1 MMLCKVLVVGNA
13 KCGKTSLIRRFSK
26 DSFDSNYDTTVG
38 VDFVR
43 KDLEVS
49 FPEQGRGGKAGGCE
63 CSSSAA
69 NVRMQLWDIAGQDRF
84 AKLTRA
90 YFRRAKAAAIVC
102 DLTRKGT
109 FEAVRQ
115 WKHEIDTWAGSGS
128 EGGGA
133 AGDNSAFA
141 EDGRR
146 DRRKLPVVLFANK
159 SDLLE
164 DTTAS
169 FLAGARMESVCRELG
184 IVAWFVTSAKD
195 GVNVEQGFRHLAT
208 LVAAKELGLD
218 QDSAAASLTT
228 PSSLSSTA
236 APTSPSSSQLFD
248 RSRPWSVRKNKA
260 HAAPTEAEEAGS
272 EDDSSGDEE
281 MSALLLGGD
290 SLLTVWDLDD
300 F

>member
-1 MMLCKVLVVGNA
+1 M
-13 KCGKTSLIRRFSK
+13 
-26 DSFDSNYDTTVG
+26 G

-49 FPEQGRGGKAGGCE
+49 FQNQRVDGEGGDVGQQAGGCE
-63 CSSSAA
+63 CGGGAA

-84 AKLTRA
+84 ARLTRA

-102 DLTRKGT
+102 DVTRKGS

-115 WKHEIDTWAGSGS
+115 WKHEIDTWASAA
-128 EGGGA
+128 EGGGEGA
-133 AGDNSAFA
+133 A
-141 EDGRR
+141 
-146 DRRKLPVVLFANK
+146 KPTIPVVLFANK

-208 LVAAKELGLD
+208 LVASAELGIDLEATAED
-218 QDSAAASLTT
+218 APLAGSAGRAAASVVGPGADALN
-228 PSSLSSTA
+228 
-236 APTSPSSSQLFD
+236 D
-248 RSRPWSVRKNKA
+248 
-260 HAAPTEAEEAGS
+260 
-272 EDDSSGDEE
+272 DDSSDEE
-281 MSALLLGGD
+281 DGVHLLGGD
-290 SLLTVWDLDD
+290 SLLCVWDVDQ
-300 F
+300 